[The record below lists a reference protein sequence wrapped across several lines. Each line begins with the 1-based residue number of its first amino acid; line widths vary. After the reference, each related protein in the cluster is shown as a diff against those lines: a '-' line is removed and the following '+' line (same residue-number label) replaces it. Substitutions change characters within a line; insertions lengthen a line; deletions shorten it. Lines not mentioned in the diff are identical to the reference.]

1 MIKSSNAQPEPR
13 RLSAGL
19 PNSIRKPAQG
29 VVASSDSNSGEGPIL
44 PPPAESAKSRRRKVI
59 DLAKAVASM
68 SGAPILDRV
77 RRRMYLDWLSGDRP
91 RVLRINYRSTR
102 RPLRVDQIDD
112 VLREQ
117 ARKKEA
123 A

>member
-1 MIKSSNAQPEPR
+1 MKSSQPQ
-13 RLSAGL
+13 LNKQYSGGL
-19 PNSIRKPAQG
+19 PSSDRKPAQS
-29 VVASSDSNSGEGPIL
+29 VAASSDKNNSGEGPIL

-59 DLAKAVASM
+59 DLAMAVSSM
-68 SGAPILDRV
+68 AGAPMLDRV
-77 RRRMYLDWLSGDRP
+77 RRRMYMDWLSGDRP
-91 RVLRINYRSTR
+91 RVIRINYRSTR
-102 RPLRVDQIDD
+102 KPLSVDAVDD

>member
-1 MIKSSNAQPEPR
+1 MVR
-13 RLSAGL
+13 RDFKDQAAAGL
-19 PNSIRKPAQG
+19 PTSDRKPARS
-29 VVASSDSNSGEGPIL
+29 VVAASSDKSGEGPIL
-44 PPPAESAKSRRRKVI
+44 PPPVESAKSRRRKVI
-59 DLAKAVASM
+59 DLASAVAAM
-68 SGAPILDRV
+68 AGAPLLDRV

-91 RVLRINYRSTR
+91 RVLRNNYRSHGR
-102 RPLRVDQIDD
+102 RPLRIDQVDD

>member
-1 MIKSSNAQPEPR
+1 MQPR
-13 RLSAGL
+13 RDFKEQATPTSA
-19 PNSIRKPAQG
+19 PSDRKPAQS
-29 VVASSDSNSGEGPIL
+29 VAASSNNNSGEGPIL

-59 DLAKAVASM
+59 DLATAVSSM
-68 SGAPILDRV
+68 ARAPMLDRI
-77 RRRMYLDWLSGDRP
+77 RRRVYLDWLSGDRP
-91 RVLRINYRSTR
+91 RVLRISYRSGR
-102 RPLRVDQIDD
+102 KPLSVDAVDD